1 MNEVVGLKLNNP
13 KESNKDKNKTQN
25 SMNQID
31 DSIVNSV
38 IHTNTEE
45 VFQYQKNNNCFRI
58 IQILLSE
65 FGFIFLLLIIFFISY
80 LIPQYHSPKIF
91 TSKNNL
97 EFTQDPI
104 ILIHT
109 TDLHISVNKEERTD
123 GSTLLMMSL
132 CEYNPDLVLLTGD
145 YVDNFKKNKNLG
157 YQNLQEWEIYNS
169 TIRSI
174 LSKKGIKV
182 IEVSGNHDQWAVDKF
197 DSKENNYL
205 DNSFSFNRYNT
216 KTKEDFFMKKV
227 NVNINKTNLTFLL
240 INDYRYPVY
249 RPPYGLE
256 KHLTKNQLDQIENG
270 INSLEEKEI
279 FILTHHPVD
288 KAWLLKS
295 NKGNSYDEIIS
306 NEKVYAIFTGH
317 MHPREVKIVHH
328 GSKGG
333 LEFCAPSPFDNRKA
347 GLITIDNGNL
357 IYHEVHI
364 PYFGKKP
371 LFFLTYPTPNEQ
383 LSSHHFFNSK
393 NFDIRVISYIPNENI
408 KLKIE
413 GDINGYLLYDHSLN
427 NGALLYKYHVN
438 NLKEGKYN
446 IHIFDENGFGCNIN
460 TEFTIGNKY
469 KGKKEKYFFPTRFLI
484 TYRFCIIPFFIFLLI
499 IIFPFFPHLNLC
511 IVKKLERNIE
521 GKSPNN
527 TLNPI
532 LKYLIIFLLSPF
544 FLRLRLQ
551 TTLKI
556 KPIIRYALFISLIYP
571 LILPIHF
578 MERINGKIGYNIFV
592 FVVLDGKA
600 YYEHCALN
608 NLLIY
613 YGTTLLSFVLFSS
626 GKKFYNKSNQVYIII
641 NCIIGILLISISL
654 YFNFYVV
661 AQSISL
667 GYLFFST
674 AYILVFIALLIL
686 FIIFFF

>member
-1 MNEVVGLKLNNP
+1 
-13 KESNKDKNKTQN
+13 
-25 SMNQID
+25 
-31 DSIVNSV
+31 
-38 IHTNTEE
+38 
-45 VFQYQKNNNCFRI
+45 
-58 IQILLSE
+58 
-65 FGFIFLLLIIFFISY
+65 
-80 LIPQYHSPKIF
+80 
-91 TSKNNL
+91 
-97 EFTQDPI
+97 
-104 ILIHT
+104 
-109 TDLHISVNKEERTD
+109 
-123 GSTLLMMSL
+123 
-132 CEYNPDLVLLTGD
+132 
-145 YVDNFKKNKNLG
+145 
-157 YQNLQEWEIYNS
+157 
-169 TIRSI
+169 
-174 LSKKGIKV
+174 
-182 IEVSGNHDQWAVDKF
+182 
-197 DSKENNYL
+197 
-205 DNSFSFNRYNT
+205 
-216 KTKEDFFMKKV
+216 
-227 NVNINKTNLTFLL
+227 
-240 INDYRYPVY
+240 
-249 RPPYGLE
+249 
-256 KHLTKNQLDQIENG
+256 
-270 INSLEEKEI
+270 
-279 FILTHHPVD
+279 
-288 KAWLLKS
+288 
-295 NKGNSYDEIIS
+295 
-306 NEKVYAIFTGH
+306 

-578 MERINGKIGYNIFV
+578 MERING
-592 FVVLDGKA
+592 
-600 YYEHCALN
+600 
-608 NLLIY
+608 
-613 YGTTLLSFVLFSS
+613 TTLLSFVLFSS

-641 NCIIGILLISISL
+641 NCIIGILLICISL

-674 AYILVFIALLIL
+674 AYILVFIVLLIL